1 MFVKMP
7 DVLLCVPPFSSENI
21 AHLAESAL
29 RFLELVQENNV
40 NTEQDLSGEDAEE
53 TLHPNENYD
62 SGTGALTSPGRTR
75 RRRDRP
81 AVCVCVCPEL
91 QALHE
96 MVQQKVVTLLSD
108 SENIVKQSLM
118 ENGITR
124 LCVFFGRQKANDVLL
139 SHMITFLNDKNDW
152 HLRGAFFDSI
162 VGKSLETSGLWWR
175 STCEEASKTTA
186 SSHRDGEAVRKR
198 SGRRINPDQLIGS
211 ADRISHCVIK
221 QDALTV

>member
-1 MFVKMP
+1 M
-7 DVLLCVPPFSSENI
+7 
-21 AHLAESAL
+21 
-29 RFLELVQENNV
+29 
-40 NTEQDLSGEDAEE
+40 
-53 TLHPNENYD
+53 
-62 SGTGALTSPGRTR
+62 TS
-75 RRRDRP
+75 
-81 AVCVCVCPEL
+81 VCVEPPEL

-162 VGKSLETSGLWWR
+162 VGRTSSVSP
-175 STCEEASKTTA
+175 STGFDSE
-186 SSHRDGEAVRKR
+186 SSEDHQDLLSQV
-198 SGRRINPDQLIGS
+198 ITI
-211 ADRISHCVIK
+211 ADFEL
-221 QDALTV
+221 LTQ

>member
-1 MFVKMP
+1 MRTTTPVEP
-7 DVLLCVPPFSSENI
+7 SLLLLVVNVLLLPVGVTELLSSWFS
-21 AHLAESAL
+21 
-29 RFLELVQENNV
+29 
-40 NTEQDLSGEDAEE
+40 
-53 TLHPNENYD
+53 
-62 SGTGALTSPGRTR
+62 
-75 RRRDRP
+75 
-81 AVCVCVCPEL
+81 EL

-162 VGKSLETSGLWWR
+162 VGK
-175 STCEEASKTTA
+175 KTEHLCRWSA
-186 SSHRDGEAVRKR
+186 SSGVSE
-198 SGRRINPDQLIGS
+198 SS
-211 ADRISHCVIK
+211 SY
-221 QDALTV
+221 

>member
-1 MFVKMP
+1 M
-7 DVLLCVPPFSSENI
+7 
-21 AHLAESAL
+21 L
-29 RFLELVQENNV
+29 RV
-40 NTEQDLSGEDAEE
+40 SR
-53 TLHPNENYD
+53 
-62 SGTGALTSPGRTR
+62 S
-75 RRRDRP
+75 
-81 AVCVCVCPEL
+81 EL

-162 VGKSLETSGLWWR
+162 VGKNTSQHSLE
-175 STCEEASKTTA
+175 STMSDMK
-186 SSHRDGEAVRKR
+186 VMK
-198 SGRRINPDQLIGS
+198 
-211 ADRISHCVIK
+211 
-221 QDALTV
+221 